1 MLTVLQG
8 QRQPPLKNFLL
19 LSSSSSSFH
28 MVSSHGLLINLLSH
42 TVPTQGTQKKKNSSQ
57 FLPNLPT
64 HHPRQLSTLVSS
76 SLPSNKSDT
85 YHLLSLQTPYK
96 KKKKKKKKKKQKK
109 KKTKIY
115 SLSGLLSNT
124 SPSSLVCRLLQ
135 QKLQIKNPIPCQ
147 KLFAS
152 PANGVSIQ
160 KFIFDVLCFT
170 FSVFFLHSMLFF
182 FLWQQPTSF
191 FLDLPS
197 SHRTSELSSALPQ
210 SHLIISLSVSSLCL
224 GFQQTT
230 ISLSLSFSTS
240 QSLSLY
246 FLCFALDLT
255 VCIFKSIQR
264 CYQFMKST
272 KMRLPP

>member
-1 MLTVLQG
+1 MV
-8 QRQPPLKNFLL
+8 F
-19 LSSSSSSFH
+19 SSTFY
-28 MVSSHGLLINLLSH
+28 H
-42 TVPTQGTQKKKNSSQ
+42 T
-57 FLPNLPT
+57 
-64 HHPRQLSTLVSS
+64 
-76 SLPSNKSDT
+76 
-85 YHLLSLQTPYK
+85 LSLHKEPK
-96 KKKKKKKKKKQKK
+96 KKKIHHSFSQISLLITHVNCQPLSHQVFLQTSLILTISFLFTNKKKKKKQKK

>member
-8 QRQPPLKNFLL
+8 QHQPPLRNFLL

-42 TVPTQGTQKKKNSSQ
+42 TVPTQGTEKKKIHHSFSQ
-57 FLPNLPT
+57 ISLLIT
-64 HHPRQLSTLVSS
+64 HVNCQPLSHQVF
-76 SLPSNKSDT
+76 
-85 YHLLSLQTPYK
+85 LQTPSLILTISFLFTNNN
-96 KKKKKKKKKKQKK
+96 KKKKQKQ

-124 SPSSLVCRLLQ
+124 SPSPLVCRLLQ

-255 VCIFKSIQR
+255 VCIFKSIKR